1 MIERFRLILE
11 QLKLSP
17 SEFADRIGVQRS
29 NISHVLSGRS
39 KPGIDFLE
47 KMLLVFPEVDIAW
60 LITGNK
66 TSPVQQN
73 SKNEMKVEDVGIGL
87 FQHTVKTAATPEK
100 AKPLQDEE
108 AVDRIIIVFKNN
120 KFRILSPENPD

>member
-1 MIERFRLILE
+1 MVERFKSILE

-73 SKNEMKVEDVGIGL
+73 SKNEMKEDDVGIGL
-87 FQHTVKTAATPEK
+87 FKPHERSIGKPGKTQ
-100 AKPLQDEE
+100 PLQEEE
-108 AVDRIIIVFKNN
+108 AVDHIIIVYKNN